1 MYFVYILQCADGDL
15 YTGFTS
21 RLDLR
26 MGQHRAG
33 KVPSTR
39 DRLPVRPIFFE
50 AYLMRSDA
58 ERREEYLKTSA
69 GKKAI
74 KFMLHDYF
82 HKRGGRRARLTRWP
96 LQA

>member
-1 MYFVYILQCADGDL
+1 MFYVYILQCADGDL

-33 KVPSTR
+33 KVRSTR
-39 DRLPVRPIFFE
+39 RRLPVRLIFFE

-74 KFMLHDYF
+74 KFMLRDYL
-82 HKRGGRRARLTRWP
+82 HTRARRRARLTRQP
-96 LQA
+96 LLR

>member
-1 MYFVYILQCADGDL
+1 MHYVYILQCADGNL

-26 MGQHRAG
+26 LGQHWAG
-33 KVPSTR
+33 KVRSTM
-39 DRLPVRPIFFE
+39 DRRPVRPIFFE

-74 KFMLHDYF
+74 KFMLRDYF
-82 HKRGGRRARLTRWP
+82 HRKASRRARLTRWP
-96 LQA
+96 PPR